1 MKVGASI
8 VSADLTCLREVVKDL
23 EKCGIDF
30 YHVDVMDGHFVPNIT
45 VGPDFIANLRKITEK
60 TIEAHLMI
68 EYPNK
73 YVKVFE
79 DSGADIITLHI
90 ESKDFDEAYNSINV
104 KKGIALNPE
113 TDLDRIEKYFG
124 NVDIILIMTVRPG
137 FSGQKFM
144 EEVLPKIVRLKK
156 IKDNE
161 EFNFEIAVDG
171 GINSQ
176 TINKVKDYVD
186 MVSAAKGIFS
196 GDICINI
203 KNLKGL

>member
-8 VSADLTCLREVVKDL
+8 VSADLTCLREVVKDV
-23 EKCGIDF
+23 ERCGIDF

-68 EYPNK
+68 EYPKK

-90 ESKDFDEAYNSINV
+90 ESKDFDEAYKLISV

-144 EEVLPKIVRLKK
+144 EEVVPKIVKLKK

-161 EFNFEIAVDG
+161 KFNFEIAVDG

-176 TINKVKDYVD
+176 TINKVKNYVD
-186 MVSAAKGIFS
+186 MVSAATGIFS
-196 GDICINI
+196 GDICNNI
-203 KNLKGL
+203 KILKGL

>member
-23 EKCGIDF
+23 ENCSIDF

-45 VGPDFIANLRKITEK
+45 VGPDFIANLRKITKK

-68 EYPNK
+68 EYPKK

-79 DSGADIITLHI
+79 DSGADIITLHV
-90 ESKDFDEAYNSINV
+90 ESKDFDEAYNSISV

-113 TDLDRIEKYFG
+113 TDLEKIEKHYG

-144 EEVLPKIVRLKK
+144 EEVVPKIVSLKN

-161 EFNFEIAVDG
+161 KFNFEIAVDG
-171 GINSQ
+171 GINCQ
-176 TINKVKDYVD
+176 TIKFVKDYVD
-186 MVSAAKGIFS
+186 VVSAAKGIFF
-196 GDICINI
+196 GDIC
-203 KNLKGL
+203 KNVKMLKGI

>member
-23 EKCGIDF
+23 ERCGIDF

-45 VGPDFIANLRKITEK
+45 LGPDFIANLRKITEK

-68 EYPNK
+68 EYPKK

-90 ESKDFDEAYNSINV
+90 ESKDFDEAYKSISV

-144 EEVLPKIVRLKK
+144 EEVVPKIERLKK

-161 EFNFEIAVDG
+161 KFNFEIAVDG

-186 MVSAAKGIFS
+186 MVSAATGIFS
-196 GDICINI
+196 GDICNNI
-203 KNLKGL
+203 KILKGL

>member
-8 VSADLTCLREVVKDL
+8 VSADLTCLREVVKDV
-23 EKCGIDF
+23 ERCGIDF

-45 VGPDFIANLRKITEK
+45 LGPDFIANLRKITEK

-68 EYPNK
+68 EYPKK

-90 ESKDFDEAYNSINV
+90 ESKDFDEAYKSISV

-144 EEVLPKIVRLKK
+144 EEVVPKIERLKK

-161 EFNFEIAVDG
+161 KFNFEIAVDG

-196 GDICINI
+196 GDICNNI
-203 KNLKGL
+203 KILKGL